1 MQPLFGR
8 ACLTSRRELGLNV
21 ELSSTTEE
29 QADPDVADV
38 QRVLDGDVQ
47 AFAGIVQ
54 RWQGPLVN
62 MAWRYC
68 RDRSRAEEMAQE
80 AFLRA
85 WRGLG
90 QWRRESS
97 FSTWLTRIAL
107 NAAFMRLRHMRHS
120 REVAM
125 DGVDV
130 QSQERTVW
138 EFKDHAPT
146 PEEAYVSAE
155 RARILRQ
162 TLNQLRPRIRAALEI
177 RQLQECSLKET
188 AKQLGITVAAA
199 KGRLFQAKMALRKPA
214 RMKMI
219 GALQV
224 GRAA

>member
-1 MQPLFGR
+1 MHLLKQKVSGIQSMEESPLKVQPQ
-8 ACLTSRRELGLNV
+8 ACHSNDPEELL
-21 ELSSTTEE
+21 
-29 QADPDVADV
+29 AVA
-38 QRVLDGDVQ
+38 RKGDTQ
-47 AFAGIVQ
+47 AF
-54 RWQGPLVN
+54 
-62 MAWRYC
+62 
-68 RDRSRAEEMAQE
+68 DRLCANVSPRIFRTLFRITKNHEDAEDALQE
-80 AFLRA
+80 ALMKAFMNLSRFDG
-85 WRGLG
+85 R
-90 QWRRESS
+90 SS